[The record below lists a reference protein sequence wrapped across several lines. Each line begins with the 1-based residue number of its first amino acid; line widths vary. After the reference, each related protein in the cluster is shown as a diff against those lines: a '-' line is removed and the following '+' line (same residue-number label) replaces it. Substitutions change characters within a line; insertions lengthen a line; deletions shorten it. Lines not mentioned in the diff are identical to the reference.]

1 VGVEL
6 LLGAVL
12 GFLVLG
18 PRRMHELL
26 GRVGQAKALLDKTSR
41 GIKVQ
46 LAAELGTEPAAQAPG
61 KE

>member
-1 VGVEL
+1 
-6 LLGAVL
+6 
-12 GFLVLG
+12 
-18 PRRMHELL
+18 MHELL
-26 GRVGQAKALLDKTSR
+26 GRVGQAKALLEKASR